1 MNGSRAHKM
10 GPEEANGPKWAWKE
24 RGSKPMG
31 SMQKSENGSQQAQSN
46 ISKES
51 KGLMEDP
58 K

>member
-31 SMQKSENGSQQAQSN
+31 SM
-46 ISKES
+46 
-51 KGLMEDP
+51 
-58 K
+58 